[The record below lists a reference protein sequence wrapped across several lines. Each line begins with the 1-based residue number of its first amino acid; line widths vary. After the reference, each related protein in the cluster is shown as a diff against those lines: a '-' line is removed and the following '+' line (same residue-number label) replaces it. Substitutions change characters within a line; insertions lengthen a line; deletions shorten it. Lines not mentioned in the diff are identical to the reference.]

1 MANKKISELVE
12 ETNPS
17 SNDEL
22 IFLDSSTAD
31 LKKVKLKNL
40 TASDELNDI
49 DFPFTV
55 LGTTGESSVLNL
67 SSISASA
74 YSSNTNIKS
83 VSPLSRFYWNK
94 LKTAEYYV
102 WSILPRVLSH
112 ERIIR
117 NASLTPLEANLS
129 SEVLI

>member
-1 MANKKISELVE
+1 MLQLMGDVLCSFYLLKQAQVAKLKLNKMLPEGK
-12 ETNPS
+12 
-17 SNDEL
+17 
-22 IFLDSSTAD
+22 D
-31 LKKVKLKNL
+31 LK
-40 TASDELNDI
+40 AFADESEEA
-49 DFPFTV
+49 
-55 LGTTGESSVLNL
+55 G
-67 SSISASA
+67 
-74 YSSNTNIKS
+74 
-83 VSPLSRFYWNK
+83 FYWNK

>member
-1 MANKKISELVE
+1 MAKLKLNKMLPEGK
-12 ETNPS
+12 
-17 SNDEL
+17 
-22 IFLDSSTAD
+22 D
-31 LKKVKLKNL
+31 LK
-40 TASDELNDI
+40 AFADESKE
-49 DFPFTV
+49 V
-55 LGTTGESSVLNL
+55 G
-67 SSISASA
+67 
-74 YSSNTNIKS
+74 
-83 VSPLSRFYWNK
+83 FYWNK